1 MANSSGLR
9 SPVPRADAPS
19 PRPKFDSDLLKAYMK
34 QLLSSTFQ
42 GVNWPETK
50 DQDRVKGW
58 VKEIGIRVKER
69 MVDIQP
75 RGL

>member
-1 MANSSGLR
+1 MAGSSGLR
-9 SPVPRADAPS
+9 SPVPRADASS
-19 PRPKFDSDLLKAYMK
+19 PRQKFDSDLLKAYMK

-50 DQDRVKGW
+50 DPDRVKGW
-58 VKEIGIRVKER
+58 IKDVGARVKER